1 MVEEGENYVEDDYE
15 ERAGAALK
23 EASEAARARSSA
35 GVRKTSPK
43 DDEEDE
49 EPEIDFA
56 GIRDEDFDV

>member
-35 GVRKTSPK
+35 GVRKASPK